1 MLHVFECH
9 IAAGYNPND
18 LLSEETKKETM
29 AQVMTL
35 AEASAVGF
43 SGLPQPTDGREVR
56 LVAVNARDSQWIH
69 RVLEASP
76 MITSYKVHEV
86 G

>member
-9 IAAGYNPND
+9 IAAGHNPNEI
-18 LLSEETKKETM
+18 LSEETRKETM
-29 AQVMTL
+29 AQVMTI
-35 AEASAVGF
+35 AEAEAVGF
-43 SGLPQPTDGREVR
+43 SGLPTPKDGHEVR

-76 MITSYKVHEV
+76 SVTSYKVHEV